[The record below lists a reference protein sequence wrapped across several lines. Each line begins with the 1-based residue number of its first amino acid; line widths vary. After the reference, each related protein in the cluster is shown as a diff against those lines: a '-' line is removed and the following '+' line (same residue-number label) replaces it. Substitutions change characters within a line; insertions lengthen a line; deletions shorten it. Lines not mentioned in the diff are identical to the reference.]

1 MLEVPASNKS
11 NLMTRGTACLKH
23 FKEIFIKQR
32 WWDRGCMT
40 LVQLPVGS
48 GIPQQPDTYNSSLH
62 PDSFTDQA
70 EKELTGLKN
79 LPERLELENLL

>member
-1 MLEVPASNKS
+1 
-11 NLMTRGTACLKH
+11 
-23 FKEIFIKQR
+23 
-32 WWDRGCMT
+32 MT